1 MGLVRSLYVEPEVP
15 VTLEP
20 ILSNDMAPAEELTC
34 HETKEKISG
43 FEESNK
49 TSRHTRYV

>member
-1 MGLVRSLYVEPEVP
+1 MGLVRSLYVEPEVS
-15 VTLEP
+15 

-34 HETKEKISG
+34 HEKKEKISG